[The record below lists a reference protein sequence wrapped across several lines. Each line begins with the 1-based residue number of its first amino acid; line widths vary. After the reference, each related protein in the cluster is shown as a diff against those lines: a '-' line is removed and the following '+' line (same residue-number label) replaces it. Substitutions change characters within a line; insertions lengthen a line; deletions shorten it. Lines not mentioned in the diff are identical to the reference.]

1 MKFVG
6 ISCYSIFQLFFFNYC
21 RWVTL
26 NVVVV
31 VVGAKSLALALND
44 SRAERYLCGLV
55 EKVVVSQKCLFMEF
69 KRLVSLIH

>member
-21 RWVTL
+21 RWVTF
-26 NVVVV
+26 V

-44 SRAERYLCGLV
+44 SRAERFLCGLV

>member
-6 ISCYSIFQLFFFNYC
+6 ISCYSIFQLFFFNHC
-21 RWVTL
+21 WGVAF
-26 NVVVV
+26 V

-44 SRAERYLCGLV
+44 SRAERFLCGLV
-55 EKVVVSQKCLFMEF
+55 KKVVVSQKCLFMEF

>member
-6 ISCYSIFQLFFFNYC
+6 ISCYSIFQLLPVGHINF
-21 RWVTL
+21 
-26 NVVVV
+26 V

-44 SRAERYLCGLV
+44 SRAERFLCGLV

>member
-21 RWVTL
+21 WGVAF
-26 NVVVV
+26 V

-44 SRAERYLCGLV
+44 SRAETFLCGLV
-55 EKVVVSQKCLFMEF
+55 KKVVVSQKCLFMEF